1 MLRFAGTVAAVN
13 CNERSK
19 VVPRMY
25 SGDQVCG
32 GVSQVDDLGIILTES
47 KGFYPVWRG

>member
-1 MLRFAGTVAAVN
+1 MRFAGTVAAVN